1 MAESNHK
8 PNNRIIINLILEE
21 SQLERRQFE
30 ELKLLLGFSKPNT
43 EIIRECIRSTHTRL
57 IG

>member
-1 MAESNHK
+1 MAEPNQTH
-8 PNNRIIINLILEE
+8 NNRVIINLILEE

-43 EIIRECIRSTHTRL
+43 EIIRACIRSTYKQL
-57 IG
+57 LS

>member
-1 MAESNHK
+1 MAGITPK

-21 SQLERRQFE
+21 SQIERRQFE

-43 EIIRECIRSTHTRL
+43 EIIRVCIRSTYTQF